1 MLRWLPALFVLVAI
15 TAQAQS
21 DRRGS
26 ADHPAVERFPLSYIV
41 DYRQREVPEYRLIL
55 GGLEKV
61 DGVIRPE
68 HEQRIKGDMTR
79 ITYRMPTGHSSTEPF
94 RFMRDQLLKKGA
106 QVMFECQGR
115 DCGSSNYWANSI
127 FRISRLYGVDQ
138 TQHYLA
144 ARLGQDYFVLY
155 TVIRGNKRVYA
166 HLEVLSSEQGDLTQ
180 TLEAQGYARLE
191 AGGELPATLF
201 EYLESNPEV
210 KIWVVG
216 LDRSVEGFEAAL
228 EKSEQQADVV
238 AQMMRQQVDASR
250 VRVYG
255 LGPLAPLMIG
265 EGEAGVYLIR
275 E

>member
-1 MLRWLPALFVLVAI
+1 MLRWLPALFLLVAI

-26 ADHPAVERFPLSYIV
+26 ADHSAVERFPLSYIV

-55 GGLEKV
+55 GGLAKV
-61 DGVIRPE
+61 NGVVRPE
-68 HEQRIKGDMTR
+68 REQRLKGDMTR
-79 ITYRMPTGHSSTEPF
+79 ITYQMTTGHSSTEPF

-127 FRISRLYGVDQ
+127 FRSSQLYGVDQ

-144 ARLGQDYFVLY
+144 ARLGRDYFVLY

-166 HLEVLSSEQGDLTQ
+166 HLEVLSSKQGDLTQ
-180 TLEAQGYARLE
+180 ALEAQGYARFE

-201 EYLESNPEV
+201 EYLKRNPEV

-216 LDRSVEGFEAAL
+216 LDRSVDSVEEAL
-228 EKSEQQADVV
+228 KKSEELADAV
-238 AQMMRQQVDASR
+238 AQLIRQQVDASR
-250 VRVYG
+250 VQVHA

>member
-1 MLRWLPALFVLVAI
+1 MLRWLPAIFVLVAI

-68 HEQRIKGDMTR
+68 SEQRLKGDMTR
-79 ITYRMPTGHSSTEPF
+79 ITYRMPAGHSSTEPF
-94 RFMRDQLLKKGA
+94 HYMRDQLLKKGA

-127 FRISRLYGVDQ
+127 FHISRLYGVDQ

-144 ARLGQDYFVLY
+144 AQLGQDYFVLY

-166 HLEVLSSEQGDLTQ
+166 HLEVLSSENGGLSHA
-180 TLEAQGYARLE
+180 LETQGYARLE
-191 AGGELPATLF
+191 TGGELPATLF
-201 EYLESNPEV
+201 EYLEANPEV
-210 KIWVVG
+210 TIWVVG
-216 LDRSVEGFEAAL
+216 VDRSVNGFDAAL
-228 EKSEQQADVV
+228 EQSKQKADAI
-238 AQMMRQQVDASR
+238 AQLMRQRLDTSR